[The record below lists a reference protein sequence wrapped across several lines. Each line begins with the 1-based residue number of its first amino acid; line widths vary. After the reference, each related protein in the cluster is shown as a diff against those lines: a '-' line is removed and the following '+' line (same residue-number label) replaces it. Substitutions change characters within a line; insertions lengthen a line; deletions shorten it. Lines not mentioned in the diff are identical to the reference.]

1 MSGVAVRKPF
11 CKLAIRTLNRQR
23 MDGDIL
29 WRTARG
35 KARARRWER
44 QMITAEPSY
53 FDFLMKHRCPRRTRV
68 PFAQAV
74 GVMPE
79 LTRVVRLRVSD
90 RGLPAG
96 R

>member
-1 MSGVAVRKPF
+1 
-11 CKLAIRTLNRQR
+11 
-23 MDGDIL
+23 
-29 WRTARG
+29 
-35 KARARRWER
+35 
-44 QMITAEPSY
+44 MITAEPSY

-79 LTRVVRLRVSD
+79 LGRVVRLRASD
-90 RGLPAG
+90 RALPAG